1 MLKKRVGRI
10 KKNPIA
16 GLPLMLIGLL
26 IFLLGAQPS
35 IFGLDRSPVVG
46 FVQIAVFLAGL
57 ALICLGG
64 YINFSQQWANSEKSI
79 AADIGVRLVGTGYII
94 AATAGMADVFGF
106 RLWLT
111 TVAASSHFQQFASYR
126 RDYRGSVYRF
136 GIYTHVPAHPFSV
149 QLEIY
154 GTTQNYK

>member
-1 MLKKRVGRI
+1 MLKKRLGR
-10 KKNPIA
+10 KKNNPIA

-64 YINFSQQWANSEKSI
+64 YVNFSQQWADSEKSI

-106 RLWLT
+106 GSQPWPQ
-111 TVAASSHFQQFASYR
+111 VPIFSSLQAIGVIIGEAFIALGFILMFPIIPLRS
-126 RDYRGSVYRF
+126 
-136 GIYTHVPAHPFSV
+136 
-149 QLEIY
+149 
-154 GTTQNYK
+154 N